1 MARKCDYPL
10 AEISVMDGSKR
21 SAKSNAFFTGFG
33 KRKRIALFDTLV
45 EKHTE
50 PELVAVLAHEIGHF
64 KKGHIV
70 KSLVIGTLT
79 TGALFF
85 LLGQMMNNHALF
97 DAFGVKE
104 TSVYVTLV
112 LFVILVSPMNEVL
125 SVAGNWLSR
134 KHEFEAD
141 AYAAEATG
149 DPAAMAG
156 ALRKLSRDNLSNLTP
171 HPFYVFLHYTHP
183 PVAERIRALGA
194 P

>member
-1 MARKCDYPL
+1 
-10 AEISVMDGSKR
+10 VMDGSKR

-70 KSLVIGTLT
+70 KSLVIGALT

-85 LLGQMMNNHALF
+85 LLGRMMENRALF

-104 TSVYVTLV
+104 TSVHVSLV
-112 LFVILVSPMNEVL
+112 LFAILVSPVNEV
-125 SVAGNWLSR
+125 
-134 KHEFEAD
+134 
-141 AYAAEATG
+141 
-149 DPAAMAG
+149 
-156 ALRKLSRDNLSNLTP
+156 
-171 HPFYVFLHYTHP
+171 
-183 PVAERIRALGA
+183 
-194 P
+194 